1 MKLKER
7 LLNCAAVQG
16 ISARE
21 NTIAEYLLQELH
33 GMDIPAHLD
42 TNGNVHGRIES
53 RDKDAKTVLLEAH
66 MDQIGLMISGIDE
79 NGYLQ
84 FVNLGGV
91 DERTLCGMEVMVLSK
106 TPLYGVIG
114 AVRKKA
120 SGEEKPKNPKIE
132 ELSIDVGLDRETAQA
147 QVKVGDVVSIYAPP
161 RELLGDKISGT
172 AMDNRA
178 GVTAILDCL
187 KRLVDKSLPYHLEIL
202 FSTGEE
208 LGLQGAYTGVTP
220 GMADMAIAVD
230 VTFGTTP
237 DTKEETGV
245 FPLGCGAVIARGP
258 SLHDTYTRQ
267 LIALAKEK
275 EIPYEIE
282 PIPGS
287 SGTTAWAIQTVG
299 NGIPTALIS
308 IPLRYM
314 HTNVET
320 LAVKDIQAVSDLL
333 YEAVTGGM
341 QFAE

>member
-7 LLNCAAVQG
+7 LLTCVAVPG

-21 NTIAEYLLQELH
+21 NSIAEYLLQELRS
-33 GMDIPAHLD
+33 MNVSAHLD
-42 TNGNVHGRIES
+42 ANGNVHGRIES

-79 NGYLQ
+79 SGLLE

-91 DERTLCGMEVMVLSK
+91 DERTLCGMEVTVLGK
-106 TPLYGVIG
+106 NPLYGIIG
-114 AVRKKA
+114 AVRNTA
-120 SGEEKPKNPKIE
+120 SKGEKPKNPKIE
-132 ELSIDVGLDRETAQA
+132 ELFIDVGLDRETAQA
-147 QVKVGDVVSIYAPP
+147 QVKVGDAVSIYAPP

-178 GVTAILDCL
+178 GVTAILNCL
-187 KRLVDKSLPYHLEIL
+187 ERLTGKLLPYHLEIL

-208 LGLQGAYTGVTP
+208 LGLQGAYTGVVP

-230 VTFGTTP
+230 VTFGATP

-267 LIALAKEK
+267 LMKLANQKQ
-275 EIPYEIE
+275 ILYEIE

-299 NGIPTALIS
+299 RGIPTALVS

-320 LAVKDIQAVSDLL
+320 LAVKDVQAVSDLL
-333 YEAVTGGM
+333 YEAVTGGI

>member
-1 MKLKER
+1 MELKKR
-7 LLNCAAVQG
+7 LLSCAAVQG

-21 NTIAEYLLQELH
+21 NAIAEYLMQELH
-33 GMDIPAHLD
+33 SINILSHLD

-53 RDKDAKTVLLEAH
+53 RDKGAKTVLLEAH
-66 MDQIGLMISGIDE
+66 MDQIGLMVSGIDE
-79 NGYLQ
+79 TGRLK

-91 DERTLCGMEVMVLSK
+91 DERTLCGMEVTVLGK
-106 TPLYGVIG
+106 HPLYGVIG
-114 AVRKKA
+114 AVRNKI
-120 SGEEKPKNPKIE
+120 SEGEKPKNPTIE
-132 ELSIDVGLDRETAQA
+132 ELRIDAGLDRETVQA
-147 QVKVGDVVSIYAPP
+147 QVKVGDAISIYASP

-187 KRLVDKSLPYHLEIL
+187 ERLAGKSLPCHLEIL

-237 DTKEETGV
+237 DTKEENGV

-258 SLHDTYTRQ
+258 SLHDSYTKQ
-267 LIALAKEK
+267 LIELAKEK
-275 EIPYEIE
+275 QIPYEIE
-282 PIPGS
+282 PIPAS

-299 NGIPTALIS
+299 RGIPTTLIS

-320 LAVKDIQAVSDLL
+320 LAVKDVQAVSDLL
-333 YEAVTGGM
+333 HEVVTGGI
-341 QFAE
+341 QFVK